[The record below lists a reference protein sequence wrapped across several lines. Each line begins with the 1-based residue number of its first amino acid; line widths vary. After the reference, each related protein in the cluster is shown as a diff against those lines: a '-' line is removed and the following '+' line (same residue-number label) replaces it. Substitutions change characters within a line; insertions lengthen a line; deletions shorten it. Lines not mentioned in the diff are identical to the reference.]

1 MQQNLK
7 EKKVKKKMQ
16 KKLDKKDDIEESFL
30 NLTKVLQSNLSQS
43 NFFIESPNKNKSS
56 PKKSFKPIS
65 WP

>member
-7 EKKVKKKMQ
+7 EKNEKKMQ
-16 KKLDKKDDIEESFL
+16 KKLNKKVDLEESFL
-30 NLTKVLQSNLSQS
+30 NLKNILQSNNSQS
-43 NFFIESPNKNKSS
+43 RFFIESPNKYESL